1 MRPDDTERDVDNGSG
16 VTGWKSVDEIKR
28 DHGRG

>member
-1 MRPDDTERDVDNGSG
+1 MYEDEESGDGGDN

-28 DHGRG
+28 DHGR